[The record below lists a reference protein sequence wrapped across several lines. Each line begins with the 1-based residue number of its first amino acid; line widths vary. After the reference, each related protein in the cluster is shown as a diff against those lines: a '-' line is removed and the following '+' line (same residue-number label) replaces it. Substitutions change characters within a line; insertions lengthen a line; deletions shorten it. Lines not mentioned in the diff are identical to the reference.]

1 MRAIAQ
7 ALGRAP
13 STVSREITRNGGLD
27 AYRAVDADAAA
38 WSRAR
43 RPKLCKLATALR
55 LRTVIAAKLAA
66 KRSPAQIAGWL
77 VTTYPDDPT
86 MQLSHETIYRSL
98 FVQAR
103 GVLKR
108 ELTAHLRTRR
118 RMRRSKR
125 ATTKG
130 QPRGQIVDAV
140 SIAERPASIED
151 RAVLGHWEGDL
162 LSGARNPHIA
172 TFVERTS
179 RYVQLVRVSGKD
191 TTTVV
196 SALIRAVQRLPD
208 GLMASLTWDR
218 GLEMAQHVRF
228 SVATDVAVY
237 FCDPQSPWQRGTN
250 ENTNGL
256 LRQYFPDGT
265 DLSRVTQRQL
275 DAVARALNTRPRKTL
290 QFRTPAAILACCCT
304 DQLILPWAFIR
315 AVVWDAA
322 GAARRCLHCR
332 SVFPRCCWACS
343 SPPALWGSASGNTA
357 RGQAPPR
364 SSSARRSSRKPWSR
378 ANLSRE
384 AEQRRRRRPP
394 RPPPWR

>member
-1 MRAIAQ
+1 MMKRIGRPGLSDTQKDELWQRFSAGETFTAIGRALGKHAGSIFGVVAARGGIAPARRRRALGALTNEERETISRGLAAHDTVRTIAQ

-13 STVSREITRNGGLD
+13 STMSREITRNGGLG
-27 AYRAVDADAAA
+27 AYRAVDAEAAA
-38 WSRAR
+38 WGRAR
-43 RPKLCKLATALR
+43 RPKACKLATVPR
-55 LRTVIAAKLAA
+55 LRAVVAAKLAA
-66 KRSPAQIAGWL
+66 QWSPAQIAGWL
-77 VTTYPDDPT
+77 VSAYPDDAT

-130 QPRGQIVDAV
+130 QTCGQIVDAV
-140 SIAERPASIED
+140 SIAERPASVED
-151 RAVLGHWEGDL
+151 RAVPGHWEGDL
-162 LSGARNPHIA
+162 LSGARNTHIA
-172 TFVERTS
+172 TLVERTS

-218 GLEMAQHVRF
+218 GLEMAQHARF
-228 SVATDVAVY
+228 SIATDVAVY

-265 DLSRVTQRQL
+265 DLSRITQRQL

-290 QFRTPAAILACCCT
+290 QFRTPAAILAE
-304 DQLILPWAFIR
+304 
-315 AVVWDAA
+315 AV
-322 GAARRCLHCR
+322 
-332 SVFPRCCWACS
+332 
-343 SPPALWGSASGNTA
+343 ALTG
-357 RGQAPPR
+357 
-364 SSSARRSSRKPWSR
+364 
-378 ANLSRE
+378 
-384 AEQRRRRRPP
+384 
-394 RPPPWR
+394 